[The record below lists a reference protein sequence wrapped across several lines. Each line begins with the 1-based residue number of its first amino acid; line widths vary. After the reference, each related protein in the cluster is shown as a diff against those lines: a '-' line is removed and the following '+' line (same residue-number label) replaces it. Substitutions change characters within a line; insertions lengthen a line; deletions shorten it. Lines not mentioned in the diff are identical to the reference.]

1 MVFNVIWQN
10 APLTFLEFNNGGMCS
25 YQFIMLLYRKQCLQE
40 SQSKTLLWW
49 SFVNPRKG
57 RNSHS
62 HMFFKTGVLKIFAN
76 FLGKHLRWSLI
87 LIKLK
92 TFKRDSNA
100 GLFLF
105 LFLQNTS
112 GGCFWKESEGTS
124 LVKILQSCHFDI
136 FGIKDA
142 SERRPLRILINN
154 SHCCN
159 VYRSLVSLVVIIT
172 H

>member
-1 MVFNVIWQN
+1 MEACALINLLCYYTESNV
-10 APLTFLEFNNGGMCS
+10 S
-25 YQFIMLLYRKQCLQE
+25 KKVR
-40 SQSKTLLWW
+40 KTLLWW

-62 HMFFKTGVLKIFAN
+62 QMFFKTGVLRIFAN
-76 FLGKHLRWSLI
+76 FLGKHLRWNLI

-124 LVKILQSCHFDI
+124 LVKILESCHFDI